1 MSASIISGLML
12 FAIDLHASMAVLFEV
27 RGCLLYLK
35 IILLLL
41 LSAFPEQQIA
51 ILISALFIGAI
62 GSHMP
67 KRHRHKLLLFEKFI
81 VPDERSG

>member
-1 MSASIISGLML
+1 ML
-12 FAIDLHASMAVLFEV
+12 FIIDLHASMAVLFEV

-35 IILLLL
+35 LILLLML
-41 LSAFPEQQIA
+41 PIFEELSIP
-51 ILISALFIGAI
+51 ILIAVLFIGAI